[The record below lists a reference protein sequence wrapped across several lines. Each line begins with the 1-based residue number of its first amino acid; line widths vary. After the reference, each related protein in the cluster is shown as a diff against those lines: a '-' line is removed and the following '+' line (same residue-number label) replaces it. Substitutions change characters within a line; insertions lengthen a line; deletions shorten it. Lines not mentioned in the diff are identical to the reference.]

1 MLRRRE
7 YAPKLTDAEVIAME
21 LVGEFLS
28 LDTDKGIWRYFKHH
42 WSNWFPNLGSR
53 ANFAKQSSHLW
64 FVKQLILG
72 RITNRLGTVMEAIHL
87 VDGFPMPVCHF
98 ARAVHC
104 TLFKGSAQYGHCA
117 TKKQTYYGF
126 QGQVLV
132 GASGAIMD
140 FTLTAAARLRPNEFK
155 KHAFWFAK
163 VGAYQEARQQL
174 ERLNSVKNQELA
186 LYVYI
191 LMKLVNYE
199 QAIVYLKKALPQDT
213 APQNYLQWFYVG
225 VLVNHRAYEEANTVL
240 QAITPKDEGLAFSA
254 TMFIKAQKTEDVL
267 RIINQVIRKLMDSA
281 AVKNLA
287 KAEHFTPE
295 MLFLRNLQGETELDI
310 TWLLDT

>member
-1 MLRRRE
+1 MPIEHSIINMYCCVVDEYNALIKNPQMLRRRG

-87 VDGFPMPVCHF
+87 VDGF
-98 ARAVHC
+98 
-104 TLFKGSAQYGHCA
+104 
-117 TKKQTYYGF
+117 

-140 FTLTAAARLRPNEFK
+140 FTLTAANTSTS
-155 KHAFWFAK
+155 
-163 VGAYQEARQQL
+163 
-174 ERLNSVKNQELA
+174 SV
-186 LYVYI
+186 
-191 LMKLVNYE
+191 
-199 QAIVYLKKALPQDT
+199 
-213 APQNYLQWFYVG
+213 
-225 VLVNHRAYEEANTVL
+225 
-240 QAITPKDEGLAFSA
+240 
-254 TMFIKAQKTEDVL
+254 
-267 RIINQVIRKLMDSA
+267 QV
-281 AVKNLA
+281 
-287 KAEHFTPE
+287 
-295 MLFLRNLQGETELDI
+295 
-310 TWLLDT
+310 